1 MTHHPHFKD
10 IVTIGNIKLSLECK
24 LYNHVPPSTV
34 QPKSRKAAYQHLFE
48 VPSGLDRRLPTLG
61 KIVSA
66 FKICYER
73 SLLRRDALVI
83 ASRLEPWR
91 SSNTGTLSSTYTTP
105 CSVYLP
111 IAHLLGQQ
119 DGAGFYRWMHR
130 RSSNTGNT
138 IINLYHILPRIPT
151 NSSPFRTTRW
161 RWMNTRRSSN
171 TGNTIINLYHILPRI
186 PTNSSPF
193 RTTRWRWM
201 NTRSWILGFT
211 TGWQCCQYFK
221 KNCLTYPNPFPP
233 PFPNQG
239 SALRLPRGS
248 HHTGCAGVLV
258 GHPFDTVKVCLQTQD
273 FRNPQYRGT
282 IHCVSSLLKK
292 EGMKGL
298 YKGMSSPMS
307 GVALVNAIV
316 FGVNGN
322 VQRRMSD
329 PDSMKS
335 LCLAGASAGF
345 VQSFVCSPMEL
356 VKTRIQIQQNNR
368 SSYKNPLDCL
378 VKVARTEG
386 YRHGVFK
393 GLGVT
398 ILRDVPAVS
407 SYFLAYELMTRS
419 YAAPISTLHM
429 LIAGGLAGTFSWVV
443 TYPVDVIKSRL
454 QADGVGKYD
463 GLVDCFR
470 KSVRSEGFSFLTR
483 GLTSTVLRAFPTN
496 AATFTVVTWV
506 FRWCNN
512 HPTVGI
518 DNSVYCVPM
527 SYEDYVINVT
537 MRKDHSTDN
546 ILGVKVFSFK
556 EKKDGYLRSVI
567 HWRKALLH
575 GLVGD
580 FNHHLQPMKERPA
593 NKVGRVD
600 LDEMESKVMAL
611 FFKNVGHIHFES
623 RNVGQG
629 HPFWWPHGLRR
640 LSRNI
645 LDCRRWGGRNSKP
658 GRPNQP
664 NSGDRWGDSP
674 FGGSTQGN
682 SRESNPETLRL
693 VAECHDHYTTD
704 PAKGKEGAKKPGCRY
719 VCGLTKES
727 IQVVQLID
735 T

>member
-1 MTHHPHFKD
+1 MT
-10 IVTIGNIKLSLECK
+10 GNIKLSLECK

-130 RSSNTGNT
+130 WEVPYAYPEG
-138 IINLYHILPRIPT
+138 
-151 NSSPFRTTRW
+151 RTT
-161 RWMNTRRSSN
+161 
-171 TGNTIINLYHILPRI
+171 
-186 PTNSSPF
+186 
-193 RTTRWRWM
+193 
-201 NTRSWILGFT
+201 
-211 TGWQCCQYFK
+211 Q
-221 KNCLTYPNPFPP
+221 
-233 PFPNQG
+233 
-239 SALRLPRGS
+239 
-248 HHTGCAGVLV
+248 
-258 GHPFDTVKVCLQTQD
+258 VCLQTQD

-496 AATFTVVTWV
+496 AATFAVVTWV

-537 MRKDHSTDN
+537 MRKDHSPDN

-611 FFKNVGHIHFES
+611 FFKNVGQIHFES
-623 RNVGQG
+623 RN
-629 HPFWWPHGLRR
+629 
-640 LSRNI
+640 
-645 LDCRRWGGRNSKP
+645 
-658 GRPNQP
+658 PNQP

-704 PAKGKEGAKKPGCRY
+704 PAKGKVK
-719 VCGLTKES
+719 S
-727 IQVVQLID
+727 QVNRLLGRF
-735 T
+735 

>member
-1 MTHHPHFKD
+1 
-10 IVTIGNIKLSLECK
+10 
-24 LYNHVPPSTV
+24 
-34 QPKSRKAAYQHLFE
+34 
-48 VPSGLDRRLPTLG
+48 
-61 KIVSA
+61 
-66 FKICYER
+66 
-73 SLLRRDALVI
+73 
-83 ASRLEPWR
+83 
-91 SSNTGTLSSTYTTP
+91 
-105 CSVYLP
+105 
-111 IAHLLGQQ
+111 
-119 DGAGFYRWMHR
+119 
-130 RSSNTGNT
+130 
-138 IINLYHILPRIPT
+138 
-151 NSSPFRTTRW
+151 
-161 RWMNTRRSSN
+161 
-171 TGNTIINLYHILPRI
+171 
-186 PTNSSPF
+186 
-193 RTTRWRWM
+193 
-201 NTRSWILGFT
+201 
-211 TGWQCCQYFK
+211 
-221 KNCLTYPNPFPP
+221 
-233 PFPNQG
+233 
-239 SALRLPRGS
+239 
-248 HHTGCAGVLV
+248 
-258 GHPFDTVKVCLQTQD
+258 
-273 FRNPQYRGT
+273 
-282 IHCVSSLLKK
+282 
-292 EGMKGL
+292 MKGL

-386 YRHGVFK
+386 YSRGVFK

-398 ILRDVPAVS
+398 ILRDVPAVC

-463 GLVDCFR
+463 GLMDCFR

-483 GLTSTVLRAFPTN
+483 GLTSTILRAFPTN

-512 HPTVGI
+512 HPTVDI

-537 MRKDHSTDN
+537 MRKDSPDN
-546 ILGVKVFSFK
+546 ILGVKTFSFK

-567 HWRKALLH
+567 QWRKALLH

-593 NKVGRVD
+593 NKVSTVD
-600 LDEMESKVMAL
+600 LDETESKVMAL
-611 FFKNVGHIHFES
+611 FFKNVGQIHFES
-623 RNVGQG
+623 HNVSQVSSEEK
-629 HPFWWPHGLRR
+629 PYSVD
-640 LSRNI
+640 LS
-645 LDCRRWGGRNSKP
+645 LDENT
-658 GRPNQP
+658 PN
-664 NSGDRWGDSP
+664 
-674 FGGSTQGN
+674 
-682 SRESNPETLRL
+682 
-693 VAECHDHYTTD
+693 TD
-704 PAKGKEGAKKPGCRY
+704 AVEDK
-719 VCGLTKES
+719 
-727 IQVVQLID
+727 
-735 T
+735 

>member
-1 MTHHPHFKD
+1 MALDEYAVSRDEFLDTGFYNRLAVFPILQEENFLLFL
-10 IVTIGNIKLSLECK
+10 IPPPLS
-24 LYNHVPPSTV
+24 PT
-34 QPKSRKAAYQHLFE
+34 RE
-48 VPSGLDRRLPTLG
+48 VPYAYPEG
-61 KIVSA
+61 
-66 FKICYER
+66 
-73 SLLRRDALVI
+73 
-83 ASRLEPWR
+83 
-91 SSNTGTLSSTYTTP
+91 
-105 CSVYLP
+105 
-111 IAHLLGQQ
+111 
-119 DGAGFYRWMHR
+119 
-130 RSSNTGNT
+130 
-138 IINLYHILPRIPT
+138 
-151 NSSPFRTTRW
+151 RTT
-161 RWMNTRRSSN
+161 
-171 TGNTIINLYHILPRI
+171 
-186 PTNSSPF
+186 
-193 RTTRWRWM
+193 
-201 NTRSWILGFT
+201 
-211 TGWQCCQYFK
+211 Q
-221 KNCLTYPNPFPP
+221 
-233 PFPNQG
+233 
-239 SALRLPRGS
+239 
-248 HHTGCAGVLV
+248 
-258 GHPFDTVKVCLQTQD
+258 VCLQTQD

-454 QADGVGKYD
+454 QADGVGKYG

-512 HPTVGI
+512 HPTVAI

-537 MRKDHSTDN
+537 MRKDHSPDN

-567 HWRKALLH
+567 LWRKALLH

-611 FFKNVGHIHFES
+611 FFKNVGQIHFES
-623 RNVGQG
+623 RNVSQVSSEEKPYSVVPSLDENKPNTDAVEDKCDLITSSQTIGDHKIANSNKEINEGVSKNQIRVKADNFYALVPKKELLVG
-629 HPFWWPHGLRR
+629 PKLSEEGLEK
-640 LSRNI
+640 
-645 LDCRRWGGRNSKP
+645 NS
-658 GRPNQP
+658 
-664 NSGDRWGDSP
+664 
-674 FGGSTQGN
+674 T
-682 SRESNPETLRL
+682 
-693 VAECHDHYTTD
+693 
-704 PAKGKEGAKKPGCRY
+704 
-719 VCGLTKES
+719 
-727 IQVVQLID
+727 
-735 T
+735 

>member
-1 MTHHPHFKD
+1 MESQPPAADRSKD
-10 IVTIGNIKLSLECK
+10 IPSVSQRPSEETLHFVVDVTKNKQWSLECK

-48 VPSGLDRRLPTLG
+48 VPPGLDRRLPTLG

-91 SSNTGTLSSTYTTP
+91 SSNTGTLSSTYTTS
-105 CSVYLP
+105 CFIFRP
-111 IAHLLGQQ
+111 IAHLLRKQ

-130 RSSNTGNT
+130 CRTLIGRASINGNT
-138 IINLYHILPRIPT
+138 
-151 NSSPFRTTRW
+151 
-161 RWMNTRRSSN
+161 
-171 TGNTIINLYHILPRI
+171 
-186 PTNSSPF
+186 
-193 RTTRWRWM
+193 
-201 NTRSWILGFT
+201 
-211 TGWQCCQYFK
+211 
-221 KNCLTYPNPFPP
+221 FP
-233 PFPNQG
+233 
-239 SALRLPRGS
+239 
-248 HHTGCAGVLV
+248 CE
-258 GHPFDTVKVCLQTQD
+258 VCLQTQD

-386 YRHGVFK
+386 YSRGVFK

-398 ILRDVPAVS
+398 ILRDVPAVC

-463 GLVDCFR
+463 GLMDCFR

-483 GLTSTVLRAFPTN
+483 GLTSTILRAFPTN

-512 HPTVGI
+512 HPTVDI

-537 MRKDHSTDN
+537 MRKDSPDN
-546 ILGVKVFSFK
+546 ILGVKTFSFK
-556 EKKDGYLRSVI
+556 EKKDGYLRSI
-567 HWRKALLH
+567 IQWRKTLLH

-593 NKVGRVD
+593 NKVSRVD
-600 LDEMESKVMAL
+600 LDETESKVMAL
-611 FFKNVGHIHFES
+611 FFKNVGQIHFES
-623 RNVGQG
+623 
-629 HPFWWPHGLRR
+629 H
-640 LSRNI
+640 NI
-645 LDCRRWGGRNSKP
+645 AKEVDVCK
-658 GRPNQP
+658 
-664 NSGDRWGDSP
+664 
-674 FGGSTQGN
+674 
-682 SRESNPETLRL
+682 SN
-693 VAECHDHYTTD
+693 
-704 PAKGKEGAKKPGCRY
+704 
-719 VCGLTKES
+719 
-727 IQVVQLID
+727 
-735 T
+735 